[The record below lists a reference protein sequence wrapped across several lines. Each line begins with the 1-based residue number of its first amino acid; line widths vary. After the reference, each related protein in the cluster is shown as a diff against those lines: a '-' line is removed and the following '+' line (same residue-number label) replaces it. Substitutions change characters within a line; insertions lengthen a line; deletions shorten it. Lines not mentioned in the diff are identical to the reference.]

1 MFITILVSNIY
12 SSDEDGS
19 DFETTRPKKT
29 FKGTVLK
36 ESDDESNATS
46 AEASESEEN
55 EAEEERAASD

>member
-1 MFITILVSNIY
+1 MFLLSILASNIY

-36 ESDDESNATS
+36 ESDDESKAS
-46 AEASESEEN
+46 SGEASESETG
-55 EAEEERAASD
+55 EAAGSDSD